1 MTTTQLPQRCASAQT
16 KKRWNELTRCQQSAV
31 VGAAV
36 VQLTLLAAAQI
47 DITRRPKEQ
56 IRGAKLLWR
65 ILVLVNFIGPIAYFV
80 IGRKRSAATE
90 PAEEAAATE
99 PAGAEEPAEAE
110 GPAEEPAVAEE
121 PAEEEA
127 QPESEATDDPDQA

>member
-1 MTTTQLPQRCASAQT
+1 MTKTQRCERCAPAQT
-16 KKRWNELTRCQQSAV
+16 KKAWSDFTPCQQTVMVA
-31 VGAAV
+31 GAV
-36 VQLTLLAAAQI
+36 VQVTLLAAAQI

-65 ILVLVNFIGPIAYFV
+65 FLVLVNFIGPIAYFA
-80 IGRKRSAATE
+80 IGRKRPAASE

-99 PAGAEEPAEAE
+99 PAEEPAEAGE
-110 GPAEEPAVAEE
+110 SAEAEE

-127 QPESEATDDPDQA
+127 QPESEATDDSDQA

>member
-1 MTTTQLPQRCASAQT
+1 MTTTKQSQLCASAQT
-16 KKRWNELTRCQQSAV
+16 KMQWNELTPCQRSAV

-47 DITRRPKEQ
+47 DITRRSKEQ

-65 ILVLVNFIGPIAYFV
+65 ILVLVNFVGPIAYYA
-80 IGRKRSAATE
+80 IGRRRSAA
-90 PAEEAAATE
+90 
-99 PAGAEEPAEAE
+99 EPAEAE
-110 GPAEEPAVAEE
+110 EPAAAEEPTEAED

-127 QPESEATDDPDQA
+127 QPESEATDEPDQA

>member
-1 MTTTQLPQRCASAQT
+1 MTTTKQSQLCATAQPKMQWDDLTPCQR
-16 KKRWNELTRCQQSAV
+16 SAV

-65 ILVLVNFIGPIAYFV
+65 ILVLVNFIGPIAYFA
-80 IGRKRSAATE
+80 IGRRRSAVAE
-90 PAEEAAATE
+90 PAEEDSL
-99 PAGAEEPAEAE
+99 PEA
-110 GPAEEPAVAEE
+110 
-121 PAEEEA
+121 
-127 QPESEATDDPDQA
+127 EATDDPDRPEAGRRQDRSAPAASSPTSRMRFPLPG

>member
-1 MTTTQLPQRCASAQT
+1 MTTTKQSQLCATAQT
-16 KKRWNELTRCQQSAV
+16 KKQWNDLTPCQRSAV

-36 VQLTLLAAAQI
+36 VQVTLLTAAQI
-47 DITRRPKEQ
+47 DITRRSKEQ

-65 ILVLVNFIGPIAYFV
+65 ILVFVNFIGPIAYFA
-80 IGRKRSAATE
+80 IGRRRSAAE
-90 PAEEAAATE
+90 PAV
-99 PAGAEEPAEAE
+99 AEEPAEA
-110 GPAEEPAVAEE
+110 GEPAKTEE

>member
-1 MTTTQLPQRCASAQT
+1 MTTTQQSRICASAQT
-16 KKRWNELTRCQQSAV
+16 KKQWNDLTRCQQSAV

-36 VQLTLLAAAQI
+36 VQVTLLTAAQI

-65 ILVLVNFIGPIAYFV
+65 FLVFVNFIGPIAYFA

-90 PAEEAAATE
+90 PAEE
-99 PAGAEEPAEAE
+99 PAGT
-110 GPAEEPAVAEE
+110 EE
-121 PAEEEA
+121 PAEESAKAEESTEEES
-127 QPESEATDDPDQA
+127 QPEAEGTDDPDQA

>member
-16 KKRWNELTRCQQSAV
+16 KKQWNELTRCQQSAV

-65 ILVLVNFIGPIAYFV
+65 ILVLVNFIGPIAYFA

-90 PAEEAAATE
+90 PAEEATATE
-99 PAGAEEPAEAE
+99 PAGAEEPAEDSAKT
-110 GPAEEPAVAEE
+110 EE

-127 QPESEATDDPDQA
+127 QSEAEATDDPDQA